1 MITASRAFLLAAASG
16 LLSGLLLAAPPS
28 HPQTL
33 MLVVDKEAHR
43 ITIYDH
49 ATEQPLCSAEVGVNP
64 HEAAFSNDGRLAFVP
79 IYGTTAVG
87 LAGTD
92 EHALYILR
100 TADCKQLGIIDTGL
114 HRRLHGIYVGRDN
127 LIYLTS
133 EVSQSLLIIDPRQ
146 RKLVAAIPTG
156 SPYSH
161 MIAVLP
167 DLSRAFVS
175 NIQSKTISV
184 LDLPHRKLLQQIPT
198 ESQNQRMVLSPDLH
212 WFVTSLG
219 PVGKVDFFRTRDT
232 ALDFQVAVDGHPFVT
247 RFSPDGQFLYVAGSS
262 AQGSTAWKISVP
274 ERKVIATLGNLGK
287 AVGTLAIDPEGDRV
301 FVSDQAKDWI
311 SEITTADWKLV
322 KRIPTAKGPDEIVF
336 GRR

>member
-1 MITASRAFLLAAASG
+1 MSTFSRA
-16 LLSGLLLAAPPS
+16 LLLAVLPSLVLVAAPRK
-28 HPQTL
+28 PQTL

-43 ITIYDH
+43 VTLYDH
-49 ATEQPLCSAEVGVNP
+49 ATEKPLCSAEVGVNP
-64 HEAAFSNDGRLAFVP
+64 HEAAFSNNGRLAFVP

-92 EHALYILR
+92 EHSLYIIR
-100 TADCKQLGIIDTGL
+100 TADCKQLGIMDTGE

-133 EVSQSLLIIDPRQ
+133 EVSQSLLVIDPQ
-146 RKLVAAIPTG
+146 HRKLVAAIPTG

-198 ESQNQRMVLSPDLH
+198 ESQNQRMVLSPDLK

-219 PVGKVDFFRTRDT
+219 PVGKVDFFRTSDA
-232 ALDFQVAVDGHPFVT
+232 ALDFEIPVAGHPFVT

-262 AQGSTAWKISVP
+262 KQGSTAWKISVA
-274 ERKVIATLGNLGK
+274 ERKVIATLDDLGH

-301 FVSDQAKDWI
+301 YVSDQAKNWI

-336 GRR
+336 GQR